1 MKMEEEEEEKQ
12 KGGGDEE
19 VIDLTPRANIVAGEG
34 LVTWCGARLVTG
46 VSSLR
51 QTPGRRGP
59 VRHECVQRT
68 ASQSSAQRGESRDLH
83 VKKAV

>member
-12 KGGGDEE
+12 KGGGFEE

-51 QTPGRRGP
+51 QTAAPEVPRP
-59 VRHECVQRT
+59 VRCV
-68 ASQSSAQRGESRDLH
+68 
-83 VKKAV
+83 

>member
-12 KGGGDEE
+12 KGGGFEE

-51 QTPGRRGP
+51 QTEVPRPVLVRPGDGLTRKHLMA
-59 VRHECVQRT
+59 VRLGLTR
-68 ASQSSAQRGESRDLH
+68 
-83 VKKAV
+83 